1 MKCEIVC
8 YAISG
13 RDQFGNLVA
22 PGGYAAGAARAV
34 SMCRT
39 HNFDMGY
46 LPYVQADTL
55 CPIGRIEEAT
65 EVALA
70 LIEEA
75 NK

>member
-8 YAISG
+8 YAVS
-13 RDQFGNLVA
+13 
-22 PGGYAAGAARAV
+22 GYAGHAGAARAV

-39 HNFDMGY
+39 HNFNMEY
-46 LPYVQADTL
+46 LPYVQADAL

-65 EVALA
+65 EIALA